1 MSQFGAEKCRLISG
15 PSKENGCLLLKNP
28 ELPDDFWGKAFIG
41 SIWCEVCIK
50 CGFLLIGWWW
60 DKRLCSSNLLLGLR
74 LPSCTWAGAL
84 VPEKELKDTVVCIPW
99 GGIRT
104 LTKGC
109 AIVSW
114 PSSLGS
120 TTPPFPNWQLFEP
133 TLSNL
138 GRSRRLNEIY
148 FLQTRNGRSR
158 EHPEGPHRVLLS
170 FCFIVLRLERR
181 EFSLMAVSEGLGSL
195 EMLTEMDVE

>member
-1 MSQFGAEKCRLISG
+1 MGGSF
-15 PSKENGCLLLKNP
+15 LKTLTP
-28 ELPDDFWGKAFIG
+28 WWFLRKSFYRQHLGWSLHQESLH
-41 SIWCEVCIK
+41 
-50 CGFLLIGWWW
+50 FLLIGWWW
-60 DKRLCSSNLLLGLR
+60 DKRLCSRNLLLGLR

-84 VPEKELKDTVVCIPW
+84 VPEKELKDTVACIPW
-99 GGIRT
+99 GGTRT

-148 FLQTRNGRSR
+148 FLQTWNGRSR
-158 EHPEGPHRVLLS
+158 EHPEEPHRVLLS